1 MLFNVIGKHVE
12 ITQAIR
18 QHAQEKAAKLPRYYD
33 SITKVDVIV
42 EAAEK
47 GAAPQGVEVIAS
59 GEHNKIFIAKEKGT
73 DVYTCIDLAIH
84 KLERQLTKAKG
95 MERDNKHGDR

>member
-1 MLFNVIGKHVE
+1 MLFSVIGRHVE
-12 ITQAIR
+12 ITDAIR

-47 GAAPQGVEVIAS
+47 GTDAKGVEVIAS
-59 GEHNKIFIAKEKGT
+59 GERNRIFIAREKGT
-73 DVYTCIDLAIH
+73 DVYTCIDLAMH
-84 KLERQLTKAKG
+84 KIERQLTKAKS
-95 MERDNKHGDR
+95 MERDNKHG